1 MSTQKERF
9 MNMMTVDS
17 EEYDI
22 CCLIGNISSDEDQDI
37 VANLLYFD
45 LNDVELCNFFNKAG
59 EFMSNILKSKSSEDL
74 QKYHNFQRPFNHIK
88 FKMNEILRKR
98 LGTQDDRLVVLIP
111 DFSGNTY
118 TYTVDLTDMIIYHKN
133 SSGDYILSYEAD
145 TKAIEYLFTTDPDSG
160 IHVRCKCS
168 SPNYI
173 YVSRVLT
180 PIHTFVLRKI

>member
-37 VANLLYFD
+37 VANLLYFE
-45 LNDVELCNFFNKAG
+45 LNDIEICNFFNKSG
-59 EFMSNILKSKSSEDL
+59 EYLLNYRDDDTYYI
-74 QKYHNFQRPFNHIK
+74 FQRTFNLIK
-88 FKMNEILRKR
+88 YKMNEILRKR
-98 LGTQDDRLVVLIP
+98 LGIEDEDDDFVVSLP

-133 SSGDYILSYEAD
+133 SSGDYILNYEAD
-145 TKAIEYLFTTDPDSG
+145 TMAIEYLLSTDPD
-160 IHVRCKCS
+160 IHVRCGS
-168 SPNYI
+168 SPDI
-173 YVSRVLT
+173 IIVSRVIT